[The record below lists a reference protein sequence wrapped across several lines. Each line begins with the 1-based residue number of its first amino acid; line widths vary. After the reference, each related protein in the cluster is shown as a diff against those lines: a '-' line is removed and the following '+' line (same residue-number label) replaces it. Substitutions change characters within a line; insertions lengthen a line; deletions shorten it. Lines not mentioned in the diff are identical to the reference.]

1 MAQKAFLWKVLGVK
15 NRPKIGSKLIFFQ
28 KLKKYE
34 LIEHKRNQKKQKM
47 EEFKK
52 SKHFEALLRGQ
63 KNPKSGSFSGHP

>member
-1 MAQKAFLWKVLGVK
+1 MLVFEGNFGDVVWELRRLFGMLKD
-15 NRPKIGSKLIFFQ
+15 FFQ